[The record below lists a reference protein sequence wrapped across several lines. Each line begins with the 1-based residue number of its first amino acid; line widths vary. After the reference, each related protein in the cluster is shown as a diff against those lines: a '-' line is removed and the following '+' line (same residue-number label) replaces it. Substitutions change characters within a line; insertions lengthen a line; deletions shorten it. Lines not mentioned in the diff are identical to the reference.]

1 MAPPDSDNTRPINS
15 TDAKLAGAEF
25 ARDEIVGGRYKV
37 LSILGKGGMGLVYR
51 VEQIFLGK
59 ELALKTIHKSF
70 LSDITVKRFEHE
82 ARAAF
87 AVNHPNIIAVNAYG
101 LLDDQTPFLA
111 MEIVDGETLAEL
123 LHDSGPLPMAAA
135 LPIIIQVCFGLA
147 HAHNSGVV
155 HRDIKP
161 SNIMI
166 LKGRELG
173 TEGSVKILD
182 FGIAKF
188 SHRDGGEIQALTKT
202 GEIFGSPLYMSPEQC
217 MGSQVDYRSDIY
229 SLGCVIFEILTGR
242 APFVGNN
249 ALATL
254 MMHQSEPPPTL
265 AEGTGGNE
273 FPRELERIVAKMLE
287 KVPEDR
293 YDSLGIVAHDL
304 ASILKGKDR
313 AKISRPLSL
322 STTDLSKEED
332 NDSKSN
338 FLKYITAAT
347 IATSALAMATIGV
360 IQYGSLRP
368 GKATTDPARRLREA
382 DVVEKEKVKVKEE
395 EEEEEEKQ
403 SKQSSNAEKI
413 AIDKAL
419 DPQVLTTAQIRAMVT
434 KSDEYF
440 FLRNTDVKAQTL
452 EIITTAQQIKTVDF
466 QDSKLSNENLDLL
479 SKLRLS
485 RIILTNSNFN
495 DIGAEKLSRIQ
506 TLTTV
511 KANGTQISNLGL
523 TYLKKLSK
531 LYQLKLDGTRVT
543 IDGVRDLSQSKT
555 MKFLSLVNCPN
566 ITKAQEEQLI
576 REFPAIRFE
585 LENKT
590 EQSL

>member
-1 MAPPDSDNTRPINS
+1 MAAPDSDGTRPINS
-15 TDAKLAGAEF
+15 AEPKLSGAEF

-70 LSDITVKRFEHE
+70 LSDTTVKRFEHE

-87 AVNHPNIIAVNAYG
+87 AVNHANIIAVSAYG
-101 LLDDQTPFLA
+101 LLDDQSPFLA

-147 HAHNSGVV
+147 HAHDCGVV

-166 LKGRELG
+166 LKDQELG

-217 MGSQVDYRSDIY
+217 MGSQVDFRSDIY
-229 SLGCVIFEILTGR
+229 SLGCVIFETLTGR
-242 APFVGNN
+242 APFTGNN

-265 AEGTGGNE
+265 AESAGGNE
-273 FPRELERIVAKMLE
+273 FPEELESIVAKMLAKE
-287 KVPEDR
+287 PEDR

-304 ASILKGKDR
+304 ASIIKDKDR
-313 AKISRPLSL
+313 TKISRPFSV
-322 STTDLSKEED
+322 SSADQAKESGSD
-332 NDSKSN
+332 RNGN
-338 FLKYITAAT
+338 FLKYIIVAMLAV
-347 IATSALAMATIGV
+347 SALTVATIGLTRYYS
-360 IQYGSLRP
+360 QRP
-368 GKATTDPARRLREA
+368 EKTTNESPRGPREM
-382 DVVEKEKVKVKEE
+382 DVVEKQEQEVEKQEE
-395 EEEEEEKQ
+395 EKKQ
-403 SKQSSNAEKI
+403 SKQSSDAVEI
-413 AIDKAL
+413 ALDKAL
-419 DPQVLTTAQIRAMVT
+419 EHQVLTNTQVRTMAA

-440 FLRNTDVKAQTL
+440 LLRNTDVTAQAL
-452 EIITTAQQIKTVDF
+452 EIIATAQQIKTVDF
-466 QDSKLSNENLDLL
+466 QDSKLSNENLDKL

-511 KANGTQISNLGL
+511 KANATQISNQGL
-523 TYLKKLSK
+523 AYLKKLSK
-531 LYQLKLDGTRVT
+531 LYQLKIDGTKVT
-543 IDGVRDLSQSKT
+543 IDGVRDLCQSKT
-555 MKFLSLVNCPN
+555 LKSVSLVNCPK
-566 ITKAQEEQLI
+566 ITKAEEKQLI
-576 REFPAIRFE
+576 KEFPAIRFE
-585 LENKT
+585 LEDKT
-590 EQSL
+590 EQSI

>member
-202 GEIFGSPLYMSPEQC
+202 GEIFG
-217 MGSQVDYRSDIY
+217 
-229 SLGCVIFEILTGR
+229 
-242 APFVGNN
+242 
-249 ALATL
+249 
-254 MMHQSEPPPTL
+254 
-265 AEGTGGNE
+265 
-273 FPRELERIVAKMLE
+273 
-287 KVPEDR
+287 
-293 YDSLGIVAHDL
+293 
-304 ASILKGKDR
+304 
-313 AKISRPLSL
+313 
-322 STTDLSKEED
+322 
-332 NDSKSN
+332 
-338 FLKYITAAT
+338 
-347 IATSALAMATIGV
+347 
-360 IQYGSLRP
+360 
-368 GKATTDPARRLREA
+368 
-382 DVVEKEKVKVKEE
+382 
-395 EEEEEEKQ
+395 
-403 SKQSSNAEKI
+403 
-413 AIDKAL
+413 
-419 DPQVLTTAQIRAMVT
+419 
-434 KSDEYF
+434 
-440 FLRNTDVKAQTL
+440 
-452 EIITTAQQIKTVDF
+452 
-466 QDSKLSNENLDLL
+466 
-479 SKLRLS
+479 
-485 RIILTNSNFN
+485 
-495 DIGAEKLSRIQ
+495 
-506 TLTTV
+506 
-511 KANGTQISNLGL
+511 
-523 TYLKKLSK
+523 
-531 LYQLKLDGTRVT
+531 
-543 IDGVRDLSQSKT
+543 
-555 MKFLSLVNCPN
+555 
-566 ITKAQEEQLI
+566 
-576 REFPAIRFE
+576 
-585 LENKT
+585 
-590 EQSL
+590 

>member
-1 MAPPDSDNTRPINS
+1 MAPSDSDNKRPINS
-15 TDAKLAGAEF
+15 AEGKLAGAEF
-25 ARDEIVGGRYKV
+25 AHDEIVGGRYKV

-147 HAHNSGVV
+147 HAHNNGVV

-217 MGSQVDYRSDIY
+217 MGSQVDFRSDIY
-229 SLGCVIFEILTGR
+229 SLGCVIFETLTGK

-254 MMHQSEPPPTL
+254 MMHQSEPAPTL
-265 AEGTGGNE
+265 ADGAGGKE
-273 FPRELERIVAKMLE
+273 FPEELENIVAKMLE
-287 KVPEDR
+287 KEPEDR

-304 ASILKGKDR
+304 ASIIKSKDR
-313 AKISRPLSL
+313 AQISRPLSL
-322 STTDLSKEED
+322 STTDQSKEKS
-332 NDSKSN
+332 NNSRSN
-338 FLKYITAAT
+338 FLKYIIAAT
-347 IATSALAMATIGV
+347 IAASTLAMATIGV
-360 IQYGSLRP
+360 IQYGSHHPEKL
-368 GKATTDPARRLREA
+368 ATASPDERGQAKEGQAKEEAKSVQSKDPEKFSSSIELEPEELVKIQLKVMQARSENYFLLKGA
-382 DVVEKEKVKVKEE
+382 DVT
-395 EEEEEEKQ
+395 
-403 SKQSSNAEKI
+403 A
-413 AIDKAL
+413 KAL
-419 DPQVLTTAQIRAMVT
+419 EAIATAKGI
-434 KSDEYF
+434 E
-440 FLRNTDVKAQTL
+440 
-452 EIITTAQQIKTVDF
+452 TVDLLGS
-466 QDSKLSNENLDLL
+466 DISNENLDKL
-479 SKLRLS
+479 SKLPLKS
-485 RIILTNSNFN
+485 IILTSTNFN
-495 DIGAEKLSRIQ
+495 DIGAENLSSIQ
-506 TLTTV
+506 SLVTI
-511 KANGTQISNLGL
+511 KANQTEITDQGL
-523 TYLKKLSK
+523 SSLKKLK
-531 LYQLKLDGTRVT
+531 RLKQLKIEGTKVT
-543 IDGVRDLSQSKT
+543 FAGVRNICQSK
-555 MKFLSLVNCPN
+555 MLMSLSLAHCPL
-566 ITKAQEEQLI
+566 ITKAQREQLS
-576 REFPAIRFE
+576 REFPAVRFE
-585 LENKT
+585 FADKAIETL
-590 EQSL
+590 

>member
-1 MAPPDSDNTRPINS
+1 
-15 TDAKLAGAEF
+15 LAAN
-25 ARDEIVGGRYKV
+25 EIVGGRYKV

-70 LSDITVKRFEHE
+70 LSEITVKRFEHE

-87 AVNHPNIIAVNAYG
+87 AVNHPNIIAVTAYG

-123 LHDSGPLPMAAA
+123 LHDSGPLPTAAA

-182 FGIAKF
+182 FGIAEF

-229 SLGCVIFEILTGR
+229 SLGCVIFETLTGKP
-242 APFVGNN
+242 PFTSNN

-254 MMHQSEPPPTL
+254 MMHQSDPPPTL
-265 AEGTGGNE
+265 AQGAGGKQ
-273 FPRELERIVAKMLE
+273 FPEELESIVAKMLE
-287 KVPEDR
+287 KEPEDR

-304 ASILKGKDR
+304 ASILKSKDPS
-313 AKISRPLSL
+313 KISRPLSL
-322 STTDLSKEED
+322 STSDQSKDKD

-338 FLKYITAAT
+338 LQKYIIAAT
-347 IATSALAMATIGV
+347 IAASTLIMATIGV
-360 IQYGSLRP
+360 LQYCSHHQEKL
-368 GKATTDPARRLREA
+368 ATASTNERRQ
-382 DVVEKEKVKVKEE
+382 EKEAEKEAE
-395 EEEEEEKQ
+395 AKPLQ
-403 SKQSSNAEKI
+403 SKDPEKFSALI
-413 AIDKAL
+413 ALEPEEHLRNQIKA
-419 DPQVLTTAQIRAMVT
+419 IRAKSENYLLLQVSDVT
-434 KSDEYF
+434 AKS
-440 FLRNTDVKAQTL
+440 L
-452 EIITTAQQIKTVDF
+452 EAIAREKEIETVDF
-466 QDSKLSNENLDLL
+466 SGSDISNENLGRL
-479 SKLRLS
+479 SKLSLKS
-485 RIILTNSNFN
+485 IVLTNSNFN
-495 DIGAEKLSRIQ
+495 DIGAENLTSIQSLVTIEANQTEITDQGLS
-506 TLTTV
+506 
-511 KANGTQISNLGL
+511 S
-523 TYLKKLSK
+523 LKKLK
-531 LYQLKLDGTRVT
+531 RLKHLKIDGTKVT
-543 IDGVRDLSQSKT
+543 FDGLRNICQRKLLND
-555 MKFLSLVNCPN
+555 LSLVECPK
-566 ITKAQEEQLI
+566 ITEKEEKLLEQ
-576 REFPAIRFE
+576 EFPAIRFDF
-585 LENKT
+585 KHRS
-590 EQSL
+590 QMIP

>member
-347 IATSALAMATIGV
+347 IA
-360 IQYGSLRP
+360 
-368 GKATTDPARRLREA
+368 
-382 DVVEKEKVKVKEE
+382 
-395 EEEEEEKQ
+395 
-403 SKQSSNAEKI
+403 
-413 AIDKAL
+413 
-419 DPQVLTTAQIRAMVT
+419 
-434 KSDEYF
+434 
-440 FLRNTDVKAQTL
+440 
-452 EIITTAQQIKTVDF
+452 
-466 QDSKLSNENLDLL
+466 
-479 SKLRLS
+479 
-485 RIILTNSNFN
+485 
-495 DIGAEKLSRIQ
+495 
-506 TLTTV
+506 
-511 KANGTQISNLGL
+511 
-523 TYLKKLSK
+523 
-531 LYQLKLDGTRVT
+531 
-543 IDGVRDLSQSKT
+543 
-555 MKFLSLVNCPN
+555 
-566 ITKAQEEQLI
+566 
-576 REFPAIRFE
+576 
-585 LENKT
+585 
-590 EQSL
+590 

>member
-1 MAPPDSDNTRPINS
+1 MATPDSENTRPANS
-15 TDAKLAGAEF
+15 TAAKLSGAEF
-25 ARDEIVGGRYKV
+25 AHNEIVGGRYKV
-37 LSILGKGGMGLVYR
+37 LSVLGKGGMGLVYR

-87 AVNHPNIIAVNAYG
+87 AVNHPNIIAVTAYG
-101 LLDDQTPFLA
+101 LLDGQTPFLA

-123 LHDSGPLPMAAA
+123 LHDSGPLPIAAA

-166 LKGRELG
+166 LKDRELG

-217 MGSQVDYRSDIY
+217 MGSQVDFRSDIY
-229 SLGCVIFEILTGR
+229 SLGCVIFETLTGKT
-242 APFVGNN
+242 PFVGNN

-254 MMHQSEPPPTL
+254 MMHQSEPAPTL
-265 AEGTGGNE
+265 ADGASGKE
-273 FPRELERIVAKMLE
+273 FPEELESIVANMLE
-287 KVPEDR
+287 KEPEDR

-304 ASILKGKDR
+304 ASILKSKDR
-313 AKISRPLSL
+313 SKISHSLSL
-322 STTDLSKEED
+322 STTDRSNEKD
-332 NDSKSN
+332 NNPKSN
-338 FLKYITAAT
+338 FLKYVIAAT
-347 IATSALAMATIGV
+347 IAVSTLTIATIGV
-360 IQYGSLRP
+360 FQYCSLRP
-368 GKATTDPARRLREA
+368 EKATTESAHRLRETNG
-382 DVVEKEKVKVKEE
+382 VEKQEQD
-395 EEEEEEKQ
+395 EEKKQ
-403 SKQSSNAEKI
+403 IKQSSEAVEV
-413 AIDKAL
+413 ALDKAL
-419 DPQVLTTAQIRAMVT
+419 KPQVLTNAQIRTMVA

-440 FLRNTDVKAQTL
+440 LLRNTDITAQSL
-452 EIITTAQQIKTVDF
+452 EIIAAAQQIKTVDF
-466 QDSKLSNENLDLL
+466 QDSQLSNENLDLL

-495 DIGAEKLSRIQ
+495 DSGAEKLSQIQ
-506 TLTTV
+506 TLTTI
-511 KANGTQISNLGL
+511 KANATQISNLGL
-523 TYLKKLSK
+523 TYMKKLSR
-531 LYQLKLDGTRVT
+531 LSQLKIDGTKVT
-543 IDGVRDLSQSKT
+543 FDGVRDLCQSRTLKN
-555 MKFLSLVNCPN
+555 LSLVNCPK
-566 ITKAQEEQLI
+566 ITKAEEELLI
-576 REFPAIRFE
+576 KEFPAIRFE

-590 EQSL
+590 EQSI